1 MPLYEY
7 ECQSCGRF
15 EALQSFSEKPLK
27 WCPTC
32 SEKGSKSAVKR
43 VVSAPA
49 FHLKGSGW
57 YKTDYGS
64 SGAKGSKSTPSDKGT
79 TDSGSS
85 SASAGDTTAKGSEA
99 TKTTAPTKSC
109 GTGCGCH

>member
-7 ECQSCGRF
+7 ECQNCGRF

-32 SEKGSKSAVKR
+32 SDKGTKVGVQR

-57 YKTDYGS
+57 YKTDYAAPSAKTPKGS
-64 SGAKGSKSTPSDKGT
+64 SVEKSTPDAVGGT
-79 TDSGSS
+79 GGTAD
-85 SASAGDTTAKGSEA
+85 ASTKGSEGTKGA
-99 TKTTAPTKSC
+99 TPAKSC